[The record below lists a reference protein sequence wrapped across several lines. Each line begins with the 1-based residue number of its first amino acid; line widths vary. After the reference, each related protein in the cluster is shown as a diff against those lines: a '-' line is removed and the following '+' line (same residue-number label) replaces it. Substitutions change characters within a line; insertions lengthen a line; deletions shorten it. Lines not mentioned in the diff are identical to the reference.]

1 MSTTPQPNLRDPD
14 EVYELI
20 WKPSVENEDG
30 TLNVQAVKETLY
42 SFGAM
47 LHNNQILYTYLTDGE
62 IEDPF
67 TNPEEVME
75 AADKYAASVVDDS
88 IAAFATEIND
98 TAQQI
103 EDREQRLSFIEE
115 IFETVMLDRTQET
128 QE

>member
-75 AADKYAASVVDDS
+75 AADKFAASVVDDS